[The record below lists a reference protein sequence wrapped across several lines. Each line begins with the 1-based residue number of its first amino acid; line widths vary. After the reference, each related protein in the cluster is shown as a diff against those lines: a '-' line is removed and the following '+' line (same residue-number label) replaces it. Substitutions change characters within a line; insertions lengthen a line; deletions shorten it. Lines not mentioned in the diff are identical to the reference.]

1 MERLSKAALKPNLRR
16 QVMRYLALWRPS
28 PNAGPPPPEHY
39 AEMGKLIEEMTQKGV
54 LLDTGGWDAKGPAIL
69 VKNEKGKITV
79 TDGPY
84 TEAKELIAGY
94 AVFKVNSKEEAVK
107 WGKRFIEIAGE
118 GYSEM
123 REIPTY

>member
-1 MERLSKAALKPNLRR
+1 
-16 QVMRYLALWRPS
+16 MRYLALWRPS
-28 PNAGPPPPEHY
+28 PNAAPPPPEHY
-39 AEMGKLIEEMTQKGV
+39 TEMGKLVEEMTKLGV
-54 LLDTGGWDAKGPAIL
+54 LLDTGGWDAKGPAI
-69 VKNEKGKITV
+69 VVRNEKGKITV

-94 AVFKVNSKEEAVK
+94 AVFKVGSKEEAVK
-107 WGKRFIEIAGE
+107 WGKRFIQIAGE